1 MGRRFPYDLR
11 EVARNLPSIACAGRK
26 IPVADLVVPIR
37 SRLAAPCRIGWGQ
50 GTAAP
55 IGEDVLTDVCTSV
68 GVVSENALAGIGICS
83 CSQRVVPSQS
93 SGSMLST
100 VVVVGRQECG
110 GFSGAGG
117 DRSKGG
123 EGLGQVD
130 VLLGVAAHERWSNVV
145 GNHNIFYK
153 AGLPGSRGDS
163 RDDAHLCHIR
173 YDQKKSS

>member
-37 SRLAAPCRIGWGQ
+37 SRLAAPRRIGWGQ
-50 GTAAP
+50 GIAAP

-83 CSQRVVPSQS
+83 CRQGVVPSQS
-93 SGSMLST
+93 SGSMLSA
-100 VVVVGRQECG
+100 VVVVGRQEC
-110 GFSGAGG
+110 SGLSGSGG

-145 GNHNIFYK
+145 GDHNIFYK
-153 AGLPGSRGDS
+153 TGFAGFGGDCCN
-163 RDDAHLCHIR
+163 DAHLH
-173 YDQKKSS
+173 STT